1 METKL
6 AAALWSLNDLGSEQL
21 PGIACGWLEN
31 GISSPT
37 LKILAGESQPIM
49 SEVEPMFE
57 RVLQELNIDIPT
69 QREATI
75 LLSKII
81 AQEIVDGKKSPY
93 TGAREIWMLS
103 TDCEAANVP
112 LIFAGL
118 ASEHE
123 DFHDF
128 QNEKYYGKEHCQQ
141 VIRDIEHRIIDEAR
155 KLLAE
160 L

>member
-1 METKL
+1 METKM
-6 AAALWSLNDLGSEQL
+6 AAALWSLNNLGSGQL
-21 PGIACGWLEN
+21 PEIASVWLEN
-31 GISSPT
+31 GFSSPT
-37 LKILAGESQPIM
+37 LIILASESQPIM
-49 SEVEPMFE
+49 SEVGPMFE

-93 TGAREIWMLS
+93 TGAREIWTLS
-103 TDCEAANVP
+103 TDCAAANLP

-118 ASEHE
+118 TSEHE

-128 QNEKYYGKEHCQQ
+128 QNERYYGKEHCQQ
-141 VIRDIEHRIIDEAR
+141 VIRDIERRIVDEAR
-155 KLLAE
+155 KMLIE
-160 L
+160 